1 MKSIRAYIHF
11 QMRHTWWFGRW
22 SVFGVTLFDE
32 RLGPVLHTCHVNA
45 VRLCG
50 EPMPAQHKTK
60 QLVQLGIK
68 THARMHQ
75 AS

>member
-1 MKSIRAYIHF
+1 M
-11 QMRHTWWFGRW
+11 
-22 SVFGVTLFDE
+22 FGVTLFHE

-50 EPMPAQHKTK
+50 EAMPAQHKTK

>member
-1 MKSIRAYIHF
+1 LVVGAVVNVWCDIFSH
-11 QMRHTWWFGRW
+11 
-22 SVFGVTLFDE
+22 E
-32 RLGPVLHTCHVNA
+32 RLGPVLHTCHVHA

-50 EPMPAQHKTK
+50 EAMPAQHKTK
-60 QLVQLGIK
+60 QLEQLGIK